1 MALRPLYVTAKKF
14 LDVAGDWGLVVGVS
28 LFLPWSTTITAFTIA
43 IWVLNRIGAV
53 DVAALWRELTKP
65 AGGLP
70 VLLWALAAVG
80 MLWADVPWEERFA
93 GLGGFNKLLF
103 IPLLLARF
111 GQSPRG
117 MIFLYGF
124 FASTTILLLVSWT
137 LKLFPNL
144 PWQGRG
150 HGIPVRDYIIQATE
164 FLLCAFVL
172 LEAAIESIRTGRQ
185 AISFWL
191 LLFASIFFANIFF
204 VATGRTELVVIP
216 TLLVIICWRHL
227 GWKGIIAGGTLVGI
241 VAAGLWFSSPY
252 FHNRIIRTVDDLQ
265 NMPGNSNLTSNSMT
279 ETALH
284 VELLR
289 EGLSVVEKAP
299 IFGHGTGSIGE
310 QFRNATGNPAGVSDL
325 TFVNPHNQIFGVAIQ
340 TGLVGAA
347 VLVAMWV
354 AHLMLFRGSGLI
366 AWIGLVIVLQNII
379 SSVFNSHL
387 FDFAEGWLYV
397 FGVGVVGG
405 MINQQ
410 KSSASALSTDSAA
423 LTPSVSAN
431 PSADT
436 SYY

>member
-1 MALRPLYVTAKKF
+1 MIMRGAAKKF
-14 LDVAGDWGLVVGVS
+14 LDVAGDWGLIVGVS
-28 LFLPWSTTITAFTIA
+28 VFLPWSTTITAYTIA

-53 DVAALWRELTKP
+53 DVAALRRELTKP

-80 MLWADVPWEERFA
+80 MLWADVPWEERLA

-150 HGIPVRDYIIQATE
+150 NGIPVKDYIIQATE

-172 LEAAIESIRTGRQ
+172 LEAAIEDIRTGRQ
-185 AISFWL
+185 AIGFWL
-191 LLFASIFFANIFF
+191 LLLASIFLANIFF

-216 TLLVIICWRHL
+216 ALLVIICWRHL
-227 GWKGIIAGGTLVGI
+227 GWKGIIGGGTLVGI

-252 FHNRIIRTVDDLQ
+252 FHDRIMRTANDLQ
-265 NMPGNSNLTSNSMT
+265 NLNLDLTSNSLT
-279 ETALH
+279 ETAAH
-284 VELLR
+284 VEFLR
-289 EGLSVVEKAP
+289 ESLIIVEKAP

-310 QFRNATGNPAGVSDL
+310 QFRNAVGNKTAVSDL

-340 TGLVGAA
+340 NGLVGAA
-347 VLVAMWV
+347 ILVAMWV

-410 KSSASALSTDSAA
+410 KSSAQ
-423 LTPSVSAN
+423 PSPVK
-431 PSADT
+431 D
-436 SYY
+436 

>member
-1 MALRPLYVTAKKF
+1 MIMRGAAKKF
-14 LDVAGDWGLVVGVS
+14 LDVAGDWGLIVGVS
-28 LFLPWSTTITAFTIA
+28 VFLPWSTTITAYTIA

-53 DVAALWRELTKP
+53 DVAALRRELTKP

-80 MLWADVPWEERFA
+80 MLWADVPWEERLA

-150 HGIPVRDYIIQATE
+150 NGIPVKDYIIQATE

-172 LEAAIESIRTGRQ
+172 LEAAIEDIRTGRQ
-185 AISFWL
+185 AIGFWL
-191 LLFASIFFANIFF
+191 LLLASIFLANIFF

-216 TLLVIICWRHL
+216 ALLVIICWRHL
-227 GWKGIIAGGTLVGI
+227 GWKGIIGGGTLVGI

-252 FHNRIIRTVDDLQ
+252 FHDRIMRTVDDLQ
-265 NMPGNSNLTSNSMT
+265 NMPGHLDLTSRSMT
-279 ETALH
+279 ETTLH
-284 VELLR
+284 IELLR
-289 EGLSVVEKAP
+289 KGLSVVEEAP

-310 QFRNATGNPAGVSDL
+310 QFRNATGNQAGVSDL

-347 VLVAMWV
+347 ILVAMWV

-379 SSVFNSHL
+379 SSLLIHIFSILPKHGFMSL
-387 FDFAEGWLYV
+387 
-397 FGVGVVGG
+397 
-405 MINQQ
+405 
-410 KSSASALSTDSAA
+410 ASALS
-423 LTPSVSAN
+423 VG
-431 PSADT
+431 
-436 SYY
+436 